1 MQAWPMTSKR
11 RNAPALASAPCEG
24 GGGARADFRV
34 AARPLPAV
42 ECLNPRGG
50 RATRACPVTLRLP
63 GARAEV
69 SVGRADG
76 GGRAVASRCGKKG
89 ERSFGCAVLLRHP
102 GPSGRAGLGTRG
114 AAPPSGC
121 RATSRGDRGV
131 VGWGRVAA
139 WLRDPAGGSLV
150 GGRAGRAAAA
160 RFSASSA
167 ECGCLR
173 PTDRLRSSRVCC
185 AVWCEAVKSPRREG
199 RAFSRTRFFCQ
210 VDEGGQV

>member
-1 MQAWPMTSKR
+1 MAAGCNHLLIYPARTQNGRRCSPAEAYQGLPSVHVMQAWPMTSKR

-114 AAPPSGC
+114 AAPPFGLP
-121 RATSRGDRGV
+121 RHKSRR
-131 VGWGRVAA
+131 
-139 WLRDPAGGSLV
+139 
-150 GGRAGRAAAA
+150 
-160 RFSASSA
+160 
-167 ECGCLR
+167 
-173 PTDRLRSSRVCC
+173 
-185 AVWCEAVKSPRREG
+185 
-199 RAFSRTRFFCQ
+199 
-210 VDEGGQV
+210 